1 MAIKK
6 GDTVVVLAGK
16 NKGKKGK
23 VIRVFPERGKVTVE
37 GVNIA
42 KRHQRPSRNFQGGI
56 IEKPMP
62 LQVSNVMLVCPRC
75 SEPTRI
81 AYKATSEKKARVC
94 QSCNEIMDKV

>member
-6 GDTVVVLAGK
+6 GDTVQVLTGK
-16 NKGKKGK
+16 NRGKKGK
-23 VIRVFPERGKVTVE
+23 VIRVLPERGKVIVE

-56 IEKPMP
+56 IEKAMP
-62 LQVSNVMLVCPRC
+62 LQASNVMLVCPRC

-81 AYKATSEKKARVC
+81 SYKTTSEKKVRVC
-94 QSCNEIMDKV
+94 QSCDEIMDKV

>member
-1 MAIKK
+1 MTIKK
-6 GDTVVVLAGK
+6 GDTILVLTGK

-23 VIRVFPERGKVTVE
+23 VIKVYPERGKVTVE

-42 KRHQRPSRNFQGGI
+42 KRHQKPSRNFQGGI
-56 IEKPMP
+56 IEKAMP

-81 AYKATSEKKARVC
+81 GYKETSEKKVRVC
-94 QSCNEIMDKV
+94 KSCSEIVDKV